1 MNTEKRILFGIDASE
16 FALQAVTA
24 VGGLLANS
32 KDYGITLFYGAPDP
46 NLPFLSKTL
55 GLSAEAIEEF
65 EKVCT
70 LEEQKVLDRC
80 KEALTD
86 SGFNADRVEMIC
98 EAKCSDPAYHLLQ
111 LATEQGFET
120 LALGLRGPA
129 RAERKLMGSVAYKL
143 AHTAEDRALWV
154 IDPRIS
160 SRDVLV
166 ALVGAPISK
175 RVVEHVV
182 TYLSHLK
189 DSKFTF
195 FHVTPPLPP
204 QYWDEARIL
213 DAKERREREEQ
224 IDQWMRGY
232 EDRVKAIAL
241 EGKEKLIN
249 AGVPEENVTFK
260 IQPQERG
267 IARDI
272 LEELESNDYGILV
285 IGRKG
290 SKEIDQFGLGSKAH
304 KMLHN
309 GHALAICVVN

>member
-1 MNTEKRILFGIDASE
+1 MNTEKRILFGVDDSE

-24 VGGLLANS
+24 VGGLLKDS
-32 KDYGITLFYGAPDP
+32 KGYGITLFYGAPDP
-46 NLPFLSKTL
+46 NLPFLSRAL
-55 GLSAEAIEEF
+55 GLGSEEIRHL
-65 EKVCT
+65 EKVCSMEET
-70 LEEQKVLDRC
+70 NVLEKA
-80 KEALTD
+80 KEALTG
-86 SGFNADRVEMIC
+86 SGFDSERIEMIC
-98 EAKCSDPAYHLLQ
+98 KAKCNDPAHHMLKM
-111 LATEQGFET
+111 ATKEGYET

-129 RAERKLMGSVAYKL
+129 QVARKLMGSVAYKL
-143 AHTAEDRALWV
+143 MHLADDRTLWV
-154 IDPRIS
+154 VDPRIS

-189 DSKFTF
+189 NSRFTF

-224 IDQWMRGY
+224 IDQWMKGY
-232 EDRVKAIAL
+232 EDRVKAIAV

-249 AGVPEENVTFK
+249 AGVPEEKVTFK
-260 IQPQERG
+260 VQPQDRG